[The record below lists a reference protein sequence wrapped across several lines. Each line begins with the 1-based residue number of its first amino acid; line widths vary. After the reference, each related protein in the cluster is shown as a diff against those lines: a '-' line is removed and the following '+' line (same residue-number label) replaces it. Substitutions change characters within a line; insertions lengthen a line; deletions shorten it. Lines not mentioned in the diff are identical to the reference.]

1 MTETPHCA
9 CAIRKIHNAR
19 EAWDTLLRLL
29 TNTLLSGGLRSF
41 LIIRIIGYAHRRTC
55 QARARLVHHWVNP
68 NGFPYTGREATRLT

>member
-1 MTETPHCA
+1 MTETLRCA

-41 LIIRIIGYAHRRTC
+41 LIIRIIGYAQRSTC
-55 QARARLVHHWVNP
+55 QARASVVNHWANP
-68 NGFPYTGREATRLT
+68 NGFPYTGREAIRLT